1 MIENL
6 KNIDMTEELKMRI
19 ITGAVLI
26 IAAFIFILAFST
38 PWFAVVALILL
49 ITIGGLEWSK
59 LVSLEDFNQNLYVVG
74 LLVLAYVAY
83 CSIALSWLFI
93 ALGLIGWLA
102 KLALLYKYEENTDLY
117 KKNPLILKVAGF
129 LVIIPAWS
137 AALVLHE
144 QSSYL
149 VLLLVFI
156 VAAADTGAYFAGKE
170 FGKTKLVPQLSP
182 GKTREGVI
190 GGFIAAIVVAFI
202 GGFWITSGHF
212 SLMILAA
219 FIALISVAGDLFI
232 SLIKRE
238 AGSKDTGSLLPGHG
252 GILDRVDGL
261 LASLPL
267 FAVGIC
273 WLSIQG

>member
-1 MIENL
+1 
-6 KNIDMTEELKMRI
+6 
-19 ITGAVLI
+19 
-26 IAAFIFILAFST
+26 
-38 PWFAVVALILL
+38 
-49 ITIGGLEWSK
+49 
-59 LVSLEDFNQNLYVVG
+59 
-74 LLVLAYVAY
+74 LVLAYVAY

-267 FAVGIC
+267 FAVGVC